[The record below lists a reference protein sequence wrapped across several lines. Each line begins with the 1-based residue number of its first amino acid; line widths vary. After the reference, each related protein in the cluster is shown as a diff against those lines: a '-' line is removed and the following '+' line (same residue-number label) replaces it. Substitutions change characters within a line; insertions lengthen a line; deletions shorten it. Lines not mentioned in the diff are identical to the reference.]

1 MNSELVY
8 IPGWG
13 DAVVNAVRWLR
24 DHKNIPEYQTVDEE
38 FAAYFGCKVVAEM
51 MDPPYDNYPA
61 RVYAVF
67 TKQDAVAFLLRWA

>member
-13 DAVVNAVRWLR
+13 QPVINAVEWLR
-24 DHKNIPEYQTVDEE
+24 KYKNITDYETIEEQFTEYFNCEI
-38 FAAYFGCKVVAEM
+38 YREM
-51 MDPPYDNYPA
+51 MDPPFERIPA

-67 TKQDAVAFLLRWA
+67 TERNAVEFLLKWS